1 MTMKSR
7 IFNKT
12 ISVGALCALLS
23 CASLQASAQVGE
35 PFIHDPSTIA
45 ECDGKYYTFGTGEG
59 GLWSADGW
67 VWQGGAIRPGRGA
80 APDVVKIGGR

>member
-45 ECDGKYYTFGTGEG
+45 ECDGNITPSEQAK
-59 GLWSADGW
+59 A
-67 VWQGGAIRPGRGA
+67 VCGRQMVGCGKA
-80 APDVVKIGGR
+80 VPYVLDAVQPPIS